1 METYDVRCPICS
13 TVNRHLYFNEVRRD
27 PLAGGYLTSQEET
40 DGWMEC
46 ESCHQLVKILDA
58 PGIKTMDIPVYTPH
72 QLMQR
77 CHAAT

>member
-13 TVNRHLYFNEVRRD
+13 TVNRHLY
-27 PLAGGYLTSQEET
+27 LEET